1 MPKLIIEKIENMH
14 PYGKDMYKVVK
25 LIDSYRLSLLHT
37 LFDEPTML
45 QYIHAL
51 PINYKYEITNR
62 AGMFTTR
69 SVKWLKRKLS

>member
-1 MPKLIIEKIENMH
+1 
-14 PYGKDMYKVVK
+14 
-25 LIDSYRLSLLHT
+25 
-37 LFDEPTML
+37 ML

-62 AGMFTTR
+62 AGMFATR